1 MMDMCLVYVIRM
13 TQKPALMN
21 IRYLFGC
28 NIGVRLVNTDIFPS
42 VTDKEF
48 LTHVEIME
56 EHNAWLWYDFR
67 HVNSL

>member
-1 MMDMCLVYVIRM
+1 MIII

-21 IRYLFGC
+21 IRHLSGC
-28 NIGVRLVNTDIFPS
+28 NIGVRLENRDIFPL

-48 LTHVEIME
+48 PTHVEIME